1 MTLKNKATLLA
12 AVIGVGLIALG
23 TAWKERTRVEP
34 TDYLTFER
42 VVYSGDSLWSLCE
55 RYSGYEDIQ
64 TIIQRV
70 RDDNGIDNPGTLQPG
85 QKIKVRVRKGGRWW
99 LILTAAYALLLLNAR
114 SKTTPKESHGVK
126 VDWVYAPKLK
136 SDGRNQPAKPA
147 ISLARS
153 EVGAVQKSET
163 TEPARCFSM
172 SRLYR
177 TLKGARKTA
186 HLWNK

>member
-1 MTLKNKATLLA
+1 MTLKNKVTLLA

-70 RDDNGIDNPGTLQPG
+70 RYDNGIKDPGTLQPG
-85 QKIKVRVRKGGRWW
+85 QKIKVRVRKGGR
-99 LILTAAYALLLLNAR
+99 
-114 SKTTPKESHGVK
+114 
-126 VDWVYAPKLK
+126 
-136 SDGRNQPAKPA
+136 
-147 ISLARS
+147 
-153 EVGAVQKSET
+153 
-163 TEPARCFSM
+163 
-172 SRLYR
+172 
-177 TLKGARKTA
+177 
-186 HLWNK
+186 

>member
-23 TAWKERTRVEP
+23 TAWKERTRPEP

-85 QKIKVRVRKGGRWW
+85 QKIKVRVRKGGR
-99 LILTAAYALLLLNAR
+99 
-114 SKTTPKESHGVK
+114 
-126 VDWVYAPKLK
+126 
-136 SDGRNQPAKPA
+136 
-147 ISLARS
+147 
-153 EVGAVQKSET
+153 
-163 TEPARCFSM
+163 
-172 SRLYR
+172 
-177 TLKGARKTA
+177 
-186 HLWNK
+186 